1 MRSLTR
7 ILHAPGIVLAL
18 ASALATVPG
27 TAAGERAR
35 TAVVD
40 GAGIH
45 IDAVL
50 RDPEVARRINAWGLS
65 VADVRHDVN
74 SMTPHERL
82 RLAKLLNDRW
92 RTNKSYDRADLQ
104 AQFLVTMSLMR
115 ESVLFAGI
123 LSTGASRLR

>member
-1 MRSLTR
+1 MRSRTR

-27 TAAGERAR
+27 TTAGERAR